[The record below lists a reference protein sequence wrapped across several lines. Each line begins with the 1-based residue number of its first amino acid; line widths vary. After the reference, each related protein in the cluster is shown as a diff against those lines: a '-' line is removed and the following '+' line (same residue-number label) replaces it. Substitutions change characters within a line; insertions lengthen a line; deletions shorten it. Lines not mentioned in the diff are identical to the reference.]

1 MPSKGSRVWR
11 KRGWVLFGCVVVTFG
26 ALMLTGGRSSD
37 RASTCFGTS
46 AQGALRDGWKLPRA
60 GTNFRAYSDLGWVA
74 GRTFVHSTVHE
85 IVVDAY
91 QRLAVTHPE
100 YRFVYGET
108 GFAEGGSF
116 KPHRTHQNGVSVDF
130 MVPLRD
136 TAGAIVDTPTSVTDK
151 FGYALEF
158 DSAGKLDELQID
170 FEAIAFHLAQLK
182 QSAASRRTRIARVIF
197 DPKLR
202 RRLVGTRAW
211 SDIKDLPFMTKQ
223 AWIRHDEHYHVD
235 FEVPCRPFAQRT

>member
-1 MPSKGSRVWR
+1 
-11 KRGWVLFGCVVVTFG
+11 
-26 ALMLTGGRSSD
+26 
-37 RASTCFGTS
+37 
-46 AQGALRDGWKLPRA
+46 
-60 GTNFRAYSDLGWVA
+60 
-74 GRTFVHSTVHE
+74 VHE

-91 QRLAVTHPE
+91 QKLAVTHSE

-108 GFAEGGSF
+108 GFAGGGSF
-116 KPHRTHQNGVSVDF
+116 KPHRTHENGVSVDF
-130 MVPLRD
+130 MVPVRN
-136 TAGAIVDTPTSVTDK
+136 TAGSIVEISTSLTEK

-158 DSAGKLDELQID
+158 DSSGKLGDLQID

-182 QSAASRRTRIARVIF
+182 HSAASRRARISLVVF
-197 DPKLR
+197 DPKLLL
-202 RRLVGTRAW
+202 RLVGTRAW